1 MCNLTY
7 ATVEVRPRSR
17 TLTALLV
24 DRSRIIYNV
33 STLYVVPQRA
43 GAAPGFLT
51 NTPLLQSR
59 MPTPIIPSQPDNSA
73 GSGVE
78 VPLRSP

>member
-43 GAAPGFLT
+43 GAALGFLYKYAVT
-51 NTPLLQSR
+51 PSSPANTH
-59 MPTPIIPSQPDNSA
+59 IIPSQLDK
-73 GSGVE
+73 
-78 VPLRSP
+78 